1 VNAAIAGF
9 VAGLGLIVAIGAQ
22 NAFVIRQGLAK
33 SHVFLVVLICA
44 ASDTALIL
52 AGVGGLGALIQALPW
67 LLLLFKVFGSGYL
80 VWFGVKSV
88 RTAIKGEY
96 LEAQTAGQSP
106 LSAMKVATTCL
117 MFTWLNPHVYL
128 DTVIFLGGIANQ
140 FASQRWW
147 FALGAAL
154 ASWLWFAA
162 IAFGAQAASKWMS
175 KPIFWRV
182 LDSLI
187 AVLMFTLA
195 AVLAFS

>member
-1 VNAAIAGF
+1 MNAAIAGF
-9 VAGLGLIVAIGAQ
+9 TAGLGLIVAIGAQ

-67 LLLLFKVFGSGYL
+67 LLLVFKVFGSGYL
-80 VWFGVKSV
+80 VWFGVKSI

-96 LEAQTAGQSP
+96 LEVQTAGQS

-140 FASQRWW
+140 FPTQRWW

-154 ASWLWFAA
+154 ASWLWFAG
-162 IAFGAQAASKWMS
+162 IGFGAQVASKWMS

-187 AVLMFTLA
+187 AALMFTLA
-195 AVLAFS
+195 AVLVFS

>member
-1 VNAAIAGF
+1 MNAAIAGF

-67 LLLLFKVFGSGYL
+67 LLLVFKVFGSGYL

-96 LEAQTAGQSP
+96 LEAQTAGQS
-106 LSAMKVATTCL
+106 LSATKVATTCL

-140 FASQRWW
+140 FPSQRWW

-154 ASWLWFAA
+154 ASWLWFAG
-162 IAFGAQAASKWMS
+162 IGFGAQAASKWMS
-175 KPIFWRV
+175 KPIFWRI

>member
-1 VNAAIAGF
+1 MNAAIAGF
-9 VAGLGLIVAIGAQ
+9 TAGLGLIVAIGAQ

-67 LLLLFKVFGSGYL
+67 LLLVFKVFGSGYL
-80 VWFGVKSV
+80 VWFGVKSI

-96 LEAQTAGQSP
+96 LEVQTAGHS

-140 FASQRWW
+140 FPSQRWW

-154 ASWLWFAA
+154 ASWLWFAG
-162 IAFGAQAASKWMS
+162 IGFGAQVASKWMS

-187 AVLMFTLA
+187 AALMFTLA
-195 AVLAFS
+195 AVLVFS